1 MQQSLVVTGGGAL
14 SPEVFVAESRRE
26 AAPPE
31 CTGDAAVPL
40 QRQLPGILPVR
51 LGPFGMVEEHTSAEG
66 HLEIRAAQILK
77 VVADAQVE
85 VRVAEIDR
93 RAGHEERF
101 GIRRDERPVAVVHAV
116 VVGKLPLENMPAEV
130 FARDDTGAV
139 RHAHG
144 VVFDTEHVADV
155 GIAPLVIDIPHK
167 IARRRVLRR
176 GVEVQHRVERI
187 ARAGFQVERQRTVE
201 LPVGHRGGPD
211 RPRGE
216 RRAQR
221 QRGDRVVDLGTQT
234 RRIGHVGFDGQLR
247 RALDAR
253 HVGLG
258 HFDLFLHLSRGQT
271 RQRRQHEGGKYHSFH
286 RQFSFAIRAF
296 ASSTM
301 PSSAGV

>member
-1 MQQSLVVTGGGAL
+1 M
-14 SPEVFVAESRRE
+14 
-26 AAPPE
+26 
-31 CTGDAAVPL
+31 
-40 QRQLPGILPVR
+40 
-51 LGPFGMVEEHTSAEG
+51 
-66 HLEIRAAQILK
+66 
-77 VVADAQVE
+77 
-85 VRVAEIDR
+85 
-93 RAGHEERF
+93 
-101 GIRRDERPVAVVHAV
+101 VHAV
-116 VVGKLPLENMPAEV
+116 LVGEV
-130 FARDDTGAV
+130 AL
-139 RHAHG
+139 
-144 VVFDTEHVADV
+144 EHVAAEIFTRSGADTV
-155 GIAPLVIDIPHK
+155 EHPRRIVLHPEIVFNIGVPPLVVDVAHDV
-167 IARRRVLRR
+167 ARRGVLRR

-258 HFDLFLHLSRGQT
+258 HFDLLLHLSRGQT